1 MNSNVLQKD
10 IKKYIYIIRL
20 IIEVNF
26 IPTNGSPLIPKKKK
40 KKLVSTYGNR
50 RDTGQLQKAHLP
62 GCSAA
67 LEFKAQLLAN

>member
-40 KKLVSTYGNR
+40 NGVGLNVW
-50 RDTGQLQKAHLP
+50 
-62 GCSAA
+62 
-67 LEFKAQLLAN
+67 

>member
-10 IKKYIYIIRL
+10 IKKYIYIRL

-40 KKLVSTYGNR
+40 NGVGLNVW
-50 RDTGQLQKAHLP
+50 
-62 GCSAA
+62 
-67 LEFKAQLLAN
+67 

>member
-10 IKKYIYIIRL
+10 IKKYIYIRL

-40 KKLVSTYGNR
+40 KWRWSQRMVTVETRVSCKKPISQAV
-50 RDTGQLQKAHLP
+50 QLH
-62 GCSAA
+62 
-67 LEFKAQLLAN
+67 

>member
-10 IKKYIYIIRL
+10 IKKYIYIRL

-40 KKLVSTYGNR
+40 MALVSTYGNR

>member
-40 KKLVSTYGNR
+40 MALVSTYGNR

>member
-1 MNSNVLQKD
+1 MHKD
-10 IKKYIYIIRL
+10 IKKYIYIYIIRI

-26 IPTNGSPLIPKKKK
+26 IPTNEGSPLILKKKK
-40 KKLVSTYGNR
+40 MALVSTYGNR
-50 RDTGQLQKAHLP
+50 RDTSQLRKANLP